1 MRARAATVRRGSIPG
16 VSEPPPFVTRVRV
29 RYGET
34 DQMGVVHHA
43 AYLHY
48 LEDAR
53 TAWLRALG
61 LPYSELERGGIGLPV
76 RRAEL
81 RYRAPAR
88 YEDELDVAVRV
99 VRLRGASVTFAYT
112 VTRADGTAIAEAEV
126 ELACIELAS
135 GRPRLLPDEL
145 RAHFA

>member
-1 MRARAATVRRGSIPG
+1 MDPERPDLPS
-16 VSEPPPFVTRVRV
+16 PFVLRVRV

-53 TAWLRALG
+53 TAWMRELG
-61 LPYSELERGGIGLPV
+61 CPYPEVEAQGVGLPV

-88 YEDELDVAVRV
+88 YEEELDVSVSLG
-99 VRLRGASVTFAYT
+99 RLRAASATFDY
-112 VTRADGTAIAEAEV
+112 RIERIDGTRVLDAEV

-135 GRPRLLPDEL
+135 GRPRIFPDEL
-145 RAHFA
+145 RRRLGGN

>member
-1 MRARAATVRRGSIPG
+1 MSIRSEASDGSPG
-16 VSEPPPFVTRVRV
+16 EVPAPFIQRVRV

-61 LPYSELERGGIGLPV
+61 LPYSALEATGVGLPV
-76 RRAEL
+76 RRAEV
-81 RYRAPAR
+81 RYRAPAK
-88 YEDELDVAVRV
+88 YEDELDVE
-99 VRLRGASVTFAYT
+99 VRLARMRGASATFVYR
-112 VTRADGTAIAEAEV
+112 VTRVDGTAIVDAEV
-126 ELACIELAS
+126 ELACIDLVS

-145 RAHFA
+145 RARLTTD